1 MWVSRHR
8 SIKTQ
13 GLEELHFEKKVVRFE
28 TEKILEYCS
37 YETEE
42 GSIHKD
48 GKETDWKNDFKNIE
62 STGPGCG
69 LE

>member
-1 MWVSRHR
+1 MN
-8 SIKTQ
+8 KQ
-13 GLEELHFEKKVVRFE
+13 DVRLE

-48 GKETDWKNDFKNIE
+48 GKKETDWKNDLKNIE

>member
-1 MWVSRHR
+1 MN
-8 SIKTQ
+8 KQ
-13 GLEELHFEKKVVRFE
+13 DVRLE
-28 TEKILEYCS
+28 TEKTLEYCS

-48 GKETDWKNDFKNIE
+48 GKKETDWKNDLTNIE